1 MTTVSEQAAR
11 VLLVGRRP
19 RVLDELGRALR
30 SVGMHVREETDVD
43 RVRSGID
50 GSTVDVLALGRA
62 VPGSTRD
69 GLVAALRARNPLVKV
84 VDGLVPITAILVA
97 QVQEVLGTP
106 AKDVR
111 IVGGAAYEPADSR
124 FVLVMRRPAQ
134 VAVTLHRLDP
144 IYRAHEEP
152 IFTGRL
158 DSGRQHLPVL
168 RRIGRGERFLVVHAD
183 TETTVHKIG

>member
-43 RVRSGID
+43 RVRRGID

-62 VPGSTRD
+62 VPGSIRD

-84 VDGLVPITAILVA
+84 VDGLVPITAVLVA
-97 QVQEVLGTP
+97 QV
-106 AKDVR
+106 
-111 IVGGAAYEPADSR
+111 
-124 FVLVMRRPAQ
+124 
-134 VAVTLHRLDP
+134 
-144 IYRAHEEP
+144 
-152 IFTGRL
+152 
-158 DSGRQHLPVL
+158 
-168 RRIGRGERFLVVHAD
+168 
-183 TETTVHKIG
+183 